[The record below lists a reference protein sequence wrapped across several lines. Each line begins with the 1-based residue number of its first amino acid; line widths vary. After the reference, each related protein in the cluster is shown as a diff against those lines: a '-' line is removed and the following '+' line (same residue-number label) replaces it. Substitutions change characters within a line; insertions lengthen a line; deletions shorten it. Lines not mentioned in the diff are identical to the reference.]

1 MFIINQGQ
9 IHKLP
14 YIRYIFKVM
23 FYLMLSVYMLQVR
36 AYNLCLQL
44 IVSSS
49 HIE

>member
-14 YIRYIFKVM
+14 YIGYIFKVM

-44 IVSSS
+44 IVVV
-49 HIE
+49 HE